1 MAKED
6 LARQLQAVQSYFE
19 KTISC
24 FEAPDGDFAP
34 KKGLFTVAQQI
45 AHAAQTVEWFLE
57 GAFRPQGFDLDFESL
72 EGEIRAITT
81 LEDGL
86 AWWRTALQEAH
97 RSIEGSAAEAWD
109 EPIRGKLMAG
119 MPRRSIFSG
128 IADHT
133 AHHRGA
139 LAVYARMLD
148 RVPPMPYGE

>member
-1 MAKED
+1 MANED
-6 LARQLQAVQSYFE
+6 LTRQLQAVQAWFE

-24 FEAPDGDFAP
+24 FEPKDGDFAP
-34 KKGLFTVAQQI
+34 KKGMFTVAQQI
-45 AHAAQTVEWFLE
+45 AHAAQTVEWFFE
-57 GAFRPQGFDLDFESL
+57 GAFRPQGFDLDFESS
-72 EGEIRAITT
+72 EGEVRAVAS
-81 LEDGL
+81 LEDAL
-86 AWWRTALQEAH
+86 AWWGTALQEAE
-97 RSIEGSAAEAWD
+97 RAIQGSAPEAWD

-119 MPRRSIFSG
+119 MPRRSILNG